1 MKFSKN
7 DVESFNFLGTI
18 VENANWMS
26 KKEKRKLLALH
37 KVATN
42 DIKRIQK
49 GGKKRRRSKSGG
61 GKKNGETCEK
71 NSDCDSGIC
80 DDDINGIKRCQ
91 SSSGASKGGEDGVPP
106 QDVLR
111 QLAGAAVSVVGTITP
126 QVTPAELRRHGVPQP
141 TQENADTTNNTA
153 TNVRNMVVM
162 LHQNSGQPPASQQ
175 VATTERERM
184 LRMMV
189 TSRDSQLAREHERD
203 MRNHEFQ
210 MAQLN
215 AAAKFGHEQIAA
227 NERMRLAEIES
238 NRATNQGIIRAG
250 EHKVDVENIDRTSAA
265 NFRFGTNVVLG
276 SLTVLLAWLTYGS
289 TDSVLGIFN
298 QLHGAV
304 SMALPQIPTF
314 SLEDLSGIWWAI
326 GGLFNVLPL
335 IVNWTTAMIQF
346 FLTFFT
352 SILAALASLG
362 TWGPVVAI
370 VLAGLILTMVAQI
383 LLRVGNFSLM
393 IPGVYLRLGMGDQA
407 PHAASGTQHPM
418 LQLSNAPLPALR
430 DGIENI
436 RNGIEDGRP
445 IQPDLDNADRTFQAL
460 LDIAS
465 GNAPQANT
473 QQPLLIGNG
482 PQPQATTQP
491 LLMGNGP
498 QPQANTQQPLL
509 MGNGQQPPPVVV
521 PTPAVVPPQT
531 TAQLQEEKHSGLE
544 GGRKKKRRTYRKG
557 KNTKKT
563 KKKKKIARRQSKRKK
578 LRRKSRR

>member
-7 DVESFNFLGTI
+7 DIESFNFLGTI
-18 VENANWMS
+18 VEKANWMS
-26 KKEKRKLLALH
+26 KKEKRKLIALH

-49 GGKKRRRSKSGG
+49 GGKKRKRSKSGG
-61 GKKNGETCEK
+61 GKKNGETCEI

-106 QDVLR
+106 RDVLQ
-111 QLAGAAVSVVGTITP
+111 QLAGAAASVVGTITP
-126 QVTPAELRRHGVPQP
+126 QVTPAGLRRHGVPQP

-162 LHQNSGQPPASQQ
+162 LHQNSGQHAAPPSSQQ
-175 VATTERERM
+175 VETTERERM

-189 TSRDSQLAREHERD
+189 TSRDSQLAREHE
-203 MRNHEFQ
+203 FQ
-210 MAQLN
+210 MAQLH
-215 AAAKFGHEQIAA
+215 AAERFGHEQQKS

-238 NRATNQGIIRAG
+238 NRATNQGIITAG
-250 EHKVDVENIDRTSAA
+250 ERKVDVENIDRTSAA

-304 SMALPQIPTF
+304 SMALPQIPTI

-326 GGLFNVLPL
+326 GGLFNVLPT
-335 IVNWTTAMIQF
+335 VGNWTTAMLQF

-370 VLAGLILTMVAQI
+370 VLAGLILTVAAQI

-407 PHAASGTQHPM
+407 PHAASGTQRPM
-418 LQLSNAPLPALR
+418 LQLPNAPLPALR

-445 IQPDLDNADRTFQAL
+445 IQPALENADRTFQAL

-473 QQPLLIGNG
+473 Q
-482 PQPQATTQP
+482 QP

-509 MGNGQQPPPVVV
+509 MGNGQQPPPVVIPPPV
-521 PTPAVVPPQT
+521 VVPPT
-531 TAQLQEEKHSGLE
+531 TALTDEDSRAQQQEEKHDGLG